1 MVTAL
6 PKRET
11 KMNFRH
17 KKPEELDVNVTP
29 LIDVVFLLLI
39 FFMVST
45 TFDRQS
51 ELNIELPEAS
61 GEISESEKT
70 EIEIFIGSK
79 GKFTINGNEIINT
92 QIDTLLRALREA
104 AGNDKDPRVI
114 ISADKNATHQ
124 SVMTAMDASRQ
135 VGFVHIT
142 FSAVK
147 PE

>member
-1 MVTAL
+1 
-6 PKRET
+6 
-11 KMNFRH
+11 MNFRH
-17 KKPEELDVNVTP
+17 KTPEDLDVNITP

-61 GEISESEKT
+61 GEISET
-70 EIEIFIGSK
+70 ESLDIEVFIGPK
-79 GKFTINGNEIINT
+79 GEYTINGKTLLNT
-92 QIDTLLRALREA
+92 QIGSLLRAMREA
-104 AGNDKDPRVI
+104 ARDNKEPRVI

-124 SVMTAMDASRQ
+124 SVMTAMDAARQ
-135 VGFVHIT
+135 LGFLHIT
-142 FSAVK
+142 FAAVK

>member
-1 MVTAL
+1 
-6 PKRET
+6 
-11 KMNFRH
+11 MNFR
-17 KKPEELDVNVTP
+17 KRKAEEFDVNMTP

-61 GEISESEKT
+61 GEISESESV
-70 EIEIFIGSK
+70 EIEIFIDSRGR
-79 GKFTINGNEIINT
+79 FAINGEQLVNN
-92 QIDTLLRALREA
+92 QADTLLRVLRET
-104 AGNDKDPRVI
+104 AGSDKDPRVI
-114 ISADKNATHQ
+114 INADKNATHQ
-124 SVMTAMDASRQ
+124 TVMTAMDASRQ
-135 VGFVHIT
+135 AGFVHLT

>member
-1 MVTAL
+1 
-6 PKRET
+6 
-11 KMNFRH
+11 MNFRQ

-61 GEISESEKT
+61 GEITESEKV
-70 EIEIFIGSK
+70 EIEIFIGPG
-79 GKFTINGNEIINT
+79 GKFTINGNETINT

-104 AGNDKDPRVI
+104 AGNDNDPRVI
-114 ISADKNATHQ
+114 IAADKNTTHQ
-124 SVMTAMDASRQ
+124 AVMTAMDAARQ
-135 VGFVHIT
+135 MGFVHIT
-142 FSAVK
+142 FAAVK

>member
-1 MVTAL
+1 
-6 PKRET
+6 
-11 KMNFRH
+11 MNFR
-17 KKPEELDVNVTP
+17 KRKAEEFDVNMTP

-61 GEISESEKT
+61 GEISESEAV
-70 EIEIFIGSK
+70 EIEVFIDSK
-79 GKFTINGNEIINT
+79 GRFAINGEQLINN
-92 QIDTLLRALREA
+92 QSDTLLRVLREA

-114 ISADKNATHQ
+114 INADKNATHQ
-124 SVMTAMDASRQ
+124 TVMTAMDASRQ
-135 VGFVHIT
+135 AGFVHIT

>member
-1 MVTAL
+1 
-6 PKRET
+6 
-11 KMNFRH
+11 MNFRH
-17 KKPEELDVNVTP
+17 KTPEDLDVNITP

-61 GEISESEKT
+61 GEISET
-70 EIEIFIGSK
+70 ESLDIEVFIGPK
-79 GKFTINGNEIINT
+79 GEYTINGKTLLNT
-92 QIDTLLRALREA
+92 QIESMLRAMREV
-104 AGNDKDPRVI
+104 AGDNKEPRVI

-124 SVMTAMDASRQ
+124 SVMTAMDAARQ
-135 VGFVHIT
+135 LGFLHIT
-142 FSAVK
+142 FAAVK

>member
-1 MVTAL
+1 
-6 PKRET
+6 
-11 KMNFRH
+11 MNFRH
-17 KKPEELDVNVTP
+17 RKAEELDVNITP

-61 GEISESEKT
+61 GEITESEKV
-70 EIEIFIGSK
+70 EIEIFIGPT
-79 GKFTINGNEIINT
+79 GKFTINGNEVINT
-92 QIDTLLRALREA
+92 QIDTLLRAMREA
-104 AGNDKDPRVI
+104 AGDDSDPRII

-124 SVMTAMDASRQ
+124 AVMTAMDAARQ
-135 VGFVHIT
+135 LGFVHIT

>member
-1 MVTAL
+1 
-6 PKRET
+6 
-11 KMNFRH
+11 MNFRH
-17 KKPEELDVNVTP
+17 KVPEDLDVNITP

-61 GEISESEKT
+61 GEISENELLD
-70 EIEIFIGSK
+70 IEIFIGPK
-79 GKFTINGNEIINT
+79 GEYSVNGKALINT
-92 QIDTLLRALREA
+92 QVESLLRAMRDV
-104 AGNDKDPRVI
+104 AGDNKEPRVI

-124 SVMTAMDASRQ
+124 SVMTAMDAARQ
-135 VGFVHIT
+135 LNFLHIT
-142 FSAVK
+142 FAAVK

>member
-1 MVTAL
+1 
-6 PKRET
+6 
-11 KMNFRH
+11 MNFRH
-17 KKPEELDVNVTP
+17 KTPEDLDVNITP

-61 GEISESEKT
+61 GEISET
-70 EIEIFIGSK
+70 ESLDIEVFIGPK
-79 GKFTINGNEIINT
+79 GEYTINGKTLLNT
-92 QIDTLLRALREA
+92 QIESLLRAMREV
-104 AGNDKDPRVI
+104 AGDNKEPRVI

-124 SVMTAMDASRQ
+124 SVMTAMDAARQ
-135 VGFVHIT
+135 LGFLHIT
-142 FSAVK
+142 FAAVK

>member
-1 MVTAL
+1 
-6 PKRET
+6 
-11 KMNFRH
+11 MNFRQRI
-17 KKPEELDVNVTP
+17 PEELDVNITP

-61 GEISESEKT
+61 GEITESEKL
-70 EIEIFIGSK
+70 EIEIFIGPK
-79 GKFTINGNEIINT
+79 GKFTINDREIINT
-92 QIDTLLRALREA
+92 QIETLMRSLREA
-104 AGNDKDPRVI
+104 AQNDSDPRII
-114 ISADKNATHQ
+114 ISADKNTPHQ
-124 SVMTAMDASRQ
+124 AVMTAMDAARQ
-135 VGFVHIT
+135 MGFIHIS

>member
-1 MVTAL
+1 
-6 PKRET
+6 
-11 KMNFRH
+11 MNFRH

-45 TFDRQS
+45 TFERQS

-61 GEISESEKT
+61 GEITESEKV
-70 EIEIFIGSK
+70 EIEIFIGPD
-79 GKFTINGNEIINT
+79 GKFTINGNETINT

-104 AGNDKDPRVI
+104 AGDDNDPRVI
-114 ISADKNATHQ
+114 IAADKKTTHQ
-124 SVMTAMDASRQ
+124 AVMTAMDAARQ
-135 VGFVHIT
+135 MGFVHIT
-142 FSAVK
+142 FAAVK

>member
-1 MVTAL
+1 MAIAL
-6 PKRET
+6 ERKNN
-11 KMNFRH
+11 MNFRR

-61 GEISESEKT
+61 GEISETEQV
-70 EIEIFIGSK
+70 EIEVFIGPT
-79 GKFTINGNEIINT
+79 GKYTINGNEIINS
-92 QIDTLLRALREA
+92 QIDSLLRALREA
-104 AGNDKDPRVI
+104 AGDDTDPRVI
-114 ISADKNATHQ
+114 ISADKNTTHQ
-124 SVMTAMDASRQ
+124 SVMSAMDAARQ
-135 VGFVHIT
+135 MGFLHIT

>member
-1 MVTAL
+1 MVIVQY
-6 PKRET
+6 REID
-11 KMNFRH
+11 MNFRH

-61 GEISESEKT
+61 GEIAESEKV
-70 EIEIFIGSK
+70 EIEIFIGPS
-79 GKFTINGNEIINT
+79 GKFTINGNEVINT
-92 QIDTLLRALREA
+92 QIETLLRALREA
-104 AGNDKDPRVI
+104 AGNDNDPRVI
-114 ISADKNATHQ
+114 IAADKNTTHQ
-124 SVMTAMDASRQ
+124 AVMTAMDAARQ
-135 VGFVHIT
+135 MGFVHIT
-142 FSAVK
+142 FAAVK

>member
-1 MVTAL
+1 
-6 PKRET
+6 
-11 KMNFRH
+11 MNFRH

-61 GEISESEKT
+61 GEISESDKV
-70 EIEIFIGSK
+70 EIEIFIASG
-79 GKFTINGNEIINT
+79 GNFTINGNEIINT
-92 QIDTLLRALREA
+92 QIDTLLRAMREA
-104 AGNDKDPRVI
+104 AGNDSDPRI
-114 ISADKNATHQ
+114 IIAADKSATHQ
-124 SVMTAMDASRQ
+124 AVMTAMDAARQ
-135 VGFVHIT
+135 MGFVHIT
-142 FSAVK
+142 FAAVK

>member
-1 MVTAL
+1 
-6 PKRET
+6 
-11 KMNFRH
+11 MNFR
-17 KKPEELDVNVTP
+17 KRKAEELDVNVTP

-61 GEISESEKT
+61 GEISESEAV
-70 EIEIFIGSK
+70 EIEVFIDSK
-79 GKFTINGNEIINT
+79 GRFAINGEQLVNN
-92 QIDTLLRALREA
+92 QSDTLLRVLREA

-114 ISADKNATHQ
+114 INADKNATHQ
-124 SVMTAMDASRQ
+124 TVMTAMDASRQ
-135 VGFVHIT
+135 AGFIHIT